1 MTKLY
6 RSETDK
12 ILGGVCGGLAE
23 VYDLDPSL
31 VRLVTVLLAFTGS
44 AEIVYLVAWLII
56 PKESEVKGN
65 KKEVDIETEDA
76 EEDSEK

>member
-44 AEIVYLVAWLII
+44 AEIIYLVAWLIV
-56 PKESEVKGN
+56 PKESEVKQLG
-65 KKEVDIETEDA
+65 KEVDIETD
-76 EEDSEK
+76 EK